1 MGGLL
6 SAHESPPVISFSTD
20 NKPDYRQLI
29 LPPNIFSRLTL
40 RIAHRSDALVTPWSR
55 RPTDRLEGVVAE
67 AGEELL
73 PSVFQN
79 FLQTRSCIISFFDKS
94 EMNVRK
100 GVPNMRSSQYM
111 FLETGFYVRT
121 ERTVRRRIKDRP
133 NLEQGWERYCSA
145 TLLCH
150 SS

>member
-20 NKPDYRQLI
+20 NKPDYRQLP

-79 FLQTRSCIISFFDKS
+79 FLQTRSPAQLHNFF
-94 EMNVRK
+94 
-100 GVPNMRSSQYM
+100 
-111 FLETGFYVRT
+111 L
-121 ERTVRRRIKDRP
+121 
-133 NLEQGWERYCSA
+133 
-145 TLLCH
+145 
-150 SS
+150 